1 MTTPNHTSLT
11 DEQIRNIE
19 NDQAKMPGV
28 TRENLTA
35 RTVRAALI
43 AQHGFCLD
51 EDQCTCAREIGYRVC
66 QPSNRTSPSGEDAAN
81 GATIDIG
88 ARMVSTIEVPKGFK
102 VDTVSEGLGIT
113 RVIVWR
119 DTTQDA
125 ADANGAMGER
135 EAIIDKLCGQ
145 LESAVYFMQ
154 KGSKFDCKEA
164 LSLVKEARA
173 ALSAEKVAGQSVDE
187 IRRAVWREA
196 HSVCLEGVK
205 WTPEPSKEVQFY
217 IRGTCHRLAAEI
229 SSRAGLIDEK
239 AAEQEPV
246 ALEHV
251 AVAEDGGK
259 LRWMTGRRPRDC
271 ELYAMTN
278 GGRAPAKLYAAP
290 PQPAQSAEQDERV
303 AYSVEDWFRD
313 LAGDRPISHVLQE
326 MTHAE
331 LAVRAF
337 SAGRAAST
345 ATQPVQA
352 QVALTLT
359 LDQLVAVRAAANLAE
374 SMGSVV
380 ISTDLRS
387 ILLAAQPA
395 SGGEA

>member
-1 MTTPNHTSLT
+1 MTTTNH
-11 DEQIRNIE
+11 
-19 NDQAKMPGV
+19 
-28 TRENLTA
+28 
-35 RTVRAALI
+35 
-43 AQHGFCLD
+43 
-51 EDQCTCAREIGYRVC
+51 
-66 QPSNRTSPSGEDAAN
+66 TSPSGEDAAN
-81 GATIDIG
+81 
-88 ARMVSTIEVPKGFK
+88 V
-102 VDTVSEGLGIT
+102 
-113 RVIVWR
+113 VI
-119 DTTQDA
+119 
-125 ADANGAMGER
+125 GER
-135 EAIIDKLCGQ
+135 EAFKAHMQ
-145 LESAVYFMQ
+145 LYFRSARPSATVQQWLADSFSA
-154 KGSKFDCKEA
+154 GLKF
-164 LSLVKEARA
+164 ARA
-173 ALSAEKVAGQSVDE
+173 ALTAEKVAG
-187 IRRAVWREA
+187 
-196 HSVCLEGVK
+196 
-205 WTPEPSKEVQFY
+205 
-217 IRGTCHRLAAEI
+217 
-229 SSRAGLIDEK
+229 
-239 AAEQEPV
+239 QEPV

-395 SGGEA
+395 SGD